1 MQTPQAPL
9 RKKSDMKLL
18 ILYLMD
24 KIGYPL
30 DYVTLND
37 ITTAD
42 GLIGSFE
49 FSECFAELLDAGN
62 VSEQR
67 DESGDDVY
75 TLTEQGQRVVES
87 LQSNLLPSIREQV
100 YKSAL
105 ALVDFRISGRRITQK
120 TERTPAGKPVFTGE
134 VADARGALFTVRCE
148 LETEEQLVRV
158 SRNWE
163 KRPEAIYKGILA
175 VLSGDADYI
184 L

>member
-1 MQTPQAPL
+1 MQAPL

-24 KIGYPL
+24 KLAYPL

-37 ITTAD
+37 MTTTD
-42 GLIGSFE
+42 GLIGSFD
-49 FSECFAELLDAGN
+49 FTECFAELLDAGN
-62 VSEQR
+62 VRELK
-67 DESGDDVY
+67 DENGDDVY
-75 TLTEQGQRVVES
+75 LLTEQGERVVES
-87 LQSNLLPSIREQV
+87 LQGNLLPSIREQV

-105 ALVDFRISGRRITQK
+105 ALVDFRISGRRIEH
-120 TERTPAGKPVFTGE
+120 TESRTPSGKPVFTGS
-134 VADARGALFTVRCE
+134 VTDGAGTLFSVTAE
-148 LETEEQLVRV
+148 LETDEQLMRV
-158 SRNWE
+158 TRNWE

>member
-1 MQTPQAPL
+1 MQQAPL

-37 ITTAD
+37 MTTAD
-42 GLIGSFE
+42 GLLGSFD
-49 FSECFAELLDAGN
+49 FAECFAELLDAGN
-62 VSEQR
+62 VRELKN
-67 DESGDDVY
+67 DAGEDVY
-75 TLTEQGQRVVES
+75 ALTEQGGRVVES
-87 LQSNLLPSIREQV
+87 LQSNLLPSIRETV

-105 ALVDFRISGRRITQK
+105 SLVDFRVSGRKIEHK
-120 TERTPAGKPVFTGE
+120 ESLSASGKPVFCGSISDSGGT
-134 VADARGALFTVRCE
+134 LFSVTLE
-148 LETEEQLVRV
+148 LETDAQLSRV
-158 SRNWE
+158 VRNWE
-163 KRPEAIYKGILA
+163 KRPEAIYKGVLA